1 MLSHPRSLMIV
12 ARSSDMPRTIRPTG
26 LRGFTLVELLVVIA
40 IIGILVALLLPAVQA
55 AREAARR
62 TQCINHLKQ
71 MGLAVHNFHNVHG
84 GIPPGR
90 LTRFGHMT
98 WSGLLLPFLESENL
112 QDLLDTTQSYYCQN
126 SEIVQTQVPF
136 YYCPSRTRTLRL
148 SITGNFRG
156 GRGHSEGGALSDYAL
171 NAGDGNLYAFYL
183 DTFTLE
189 PWNGVCIS
197 THSDVLG
204 SDDLNGI
211 MTGGSPCGIYSG
223 WKPRQKF
230 KNITDGL
237 SKTLLIGEKFV
248 HPLHEGEQEWGD
260 GACWSGDIPSSPC
273 RVAGSRFPLTKSD
286 SDPAVV
292 KDVFNLPFGGPHP
305 GVCQFVFCDGSVH
318 SLNTTTNTILLG
330 YLANRHDGRVILDGA
345 FE

>member
-12 ARSSDMPRTIRPTG
+12 ARPSDMPRTIRPTG